1 MPSTIFDASN
11 PLPTNGEVTGF
22 DLAVIDLDVT
32 SDLAAAIKVTHTAQV
47 HVLVRKTRAVT
58 GQNDGLHLLGTS
70 GIVTNEGTIESL
82 AQTSGAAIRFA
93 AAGAHTVNNSGTI
106 KAVGLAIEGNAGSDR
121 IINTGTLQTTSAAT
135 NAVLLDLKDGN
146 DVYDGILGQATG
158 GMIKLGLGND
168 TAYGG
173 AGAETFSGGDGND
186 YISGGD
192 GNDTADYSEAT
203 SGMSIDLTRIT
214 SAAFGG
220 GQGSDTLIDIEN
232 ITGGAHNDTIVG
244 STSNNTLRGGEGDD
258 TLEGGLG
265 SDRLEGGGGTN
276 TARYT
281 GFSAATVNLSRTDA
295 QDTGGYGS
303 DTLIGIANLE
313 GGSGADTFTGND
325 ASNRLVGNGGNDTLR
340 GGKGNDTLDGGSG
353 QDTAVFSGARG
364 DYTVTHNA
372 DGSVTIADAQ
382 GAQRDGTDTLKDV
395 RLVKFSDQTIALVN
409 GNPSSVFLST
419 STVLES
425 TSVGGTVA
433 TLFGSDPDG
442 DTMTYH
448 LASNPDGLFG
458 LDSTGEK
465 IVLMKALDYEK
476 AAQHTISV
484 TVRDAYG
491 GEFTKTFTIN
501 VRNVVETTPL
511 IRYGTA
517 KAEQLTGESGN
528 DKLFGLGDKDTLFG
542 EIGNDTLAG
551 GTGSDILVGGDGKDV
566 FMFDKKLSVKSNLDY
581 IQDFVAADDVIHLSR
596 KVFSKI
602 PKGTLS
608 KKAFVVGDHFKDKDD
623 RILYFKKQGA
633 LFYDPDGS
641 GSAKAIQFA
650 NVTKN
655 LKITHKDFFVF

>member
-158 GMIKLGLGND
+158 SMIKLGLGND

-258 TLEGGLG
+258 T
-265 SDRLEGGGGTN
+265 
-276 TARYT
+276 
-281 GFSAATVNLSRTDA
+281 
-295 QDTGGYGS
+295 
-303 DTLIGIANLE
+303 LE

-551 GTGSDILVGGDGKDV
+551 GTGSDILVGGDGKGV